1 MERSFL
7 TWNGKSDSFLLGL
20 LVSVQLR
27 QVPQDGDPFNSPQL
41 EH

>member
-7 TWNGKSDSFLLGL
+7 TWNGKSDSFLLAL
-20 LVSVQLR
+20 LVSVHVR
-27 QVPQDGDPFNSPQL
+27 QDAQDGDAFNSPQL